1 MKGRLAVALDSP
13 QQEEGLARVHALQA
27 SQRPQAPADRHVVPQ
42 PGRSMCHRRHDRARG
57 ALEPRD
63 CLEKNIRIG
72 KALARLE
79 ELRVLGQV
87 LEVGIGTVESFRDRL
102 CRGSNGC
109 LDIFR
114 GPGLGPGAP
123 ARALLHVVRQTLL
136 RVAAE

>member
-1 MKGRLAVALDSP
+1 MC
-13 QQEEGLARVHALQA
+13 
-27 SQRPQAPADRHVVPQ
+27 QR
-42 PGRSMCHRRHDRARG
+42 SHDRGRG

-63 CLEKNIRIG
+63 CLERNIVNS

-87 LEVGIGTVESFRDRL
+87 LEGGIGSVESFRDRL
-102 CRGSNGC
+102 CRGANDC

-123 ARALLHVVRQTLL
+123 ARALLHLVRQTLL
-136 RVAAE
+136 RAAAE